1 MEGTAKK
8 PSYLGLLNA
17 IALGEGRAHQYLSCW
32 AAKTADADVK
42 KIIATVAIREG
53 EHSHAFTKRLC
64 ELGYAV
70 QDRPDPNFEKN
81 MAIANADCSD
91 LEKFEALGFGRDRNG
106 ERRRD
111 PFKGIFDD
119 ESIDIKTG
127 ELLGRYIA
135 EERDSGRMLTACY
148 DVLCERAGGSRRM
161 AQSNASG
168 MRELHGRL
176 DEICAA
182 IGKLQQEV
190 TALRR

>member
-1 MEGTAKK
+1 MEAAKK

-17 IALGEGRAHQYLSCW
+17 IALGEGRAHEYLSCW
-32 AAKTADADVK
+32 AQKTPDPDVK
-42 KIIATVAIREG
+42 QVILTVAIREG

-64 ELGYAV
+64 ELGFGV
-70 QDRPDPNFEKN
+70 QDRPDAKHAQN

-91 LEKFEALGFGRDRNG
+91 LEKFEALGYGRDG
-106 ERRRD
+106 EMSRD

-119 ESIDIKTG
+119 ESIDIQTG
-127 ELLGRYIA
+127 ELLGRYVA
-135 EERDSGRMLTACY
+135 EERDSGRRLRACY
-148 DVLCERAGGSRRM
+148 NVLRERAGGARS
-161 AQSNASG
+161 ASG
-168 MRELHGRL
+168 GAGSRELRDLHGRL

>member
-32 AAKTADADVK
+32 AAKTPDADVK
-42 KIIATVAIREG
+42 KVIATVAIREG

-64 ELGYAV
+64 ELGFTV
-70 QDRPDPNFEKN
+70 QDRPDPQFEKN

-91 LEKFEALGFGRDRNG
+91 LEKFEALGFGGEGRNS
-106 ERRRD
+106 RD
-111 PFKGIFDD
+111 PFKGVFDD

-127 ELLGRYIA
+127 ELLGRYVA
-135 EERDSGRMLTACY
+135 EERDSGRMLRACY
-148 DVLCERAGGSRRM
+148 NVLRERAGHGRRAPAGAGSNELRD
-161 AQSNASG
+161 
-168 MRELHGRL
+168 LHGRL

>member
-1 MEGTAKK
+1 MEAAKK

-17 IALGEGRAHQYLSCW
+17 IALGEGRAHEYLSCW
-32 AAKTADADVK
+32 AQKTPDPDVK
-42 KIIATVAIREG
+42 QVLLTVAIREG

-64 ELGYAV
+64 ELGFGV
-70 QDRPDPNFEKN
+70 QDRPDPKHAQN

-91 LEKFEALGFGRDRNG
+91 LEKFEALGYGREG
-106 ERRRD
+106 EMSRD

-119 ESIDIKTG
+119 ESIDIATG
-127 ELLGRYIA
+127 ELLGRYVA
-135 EERDSGRMLTACY
+135 EERDSGRRLRACY
-148 DVLCERAGGSRRM
+148 EVLRERAGRTRAAAPGGAPSEL
-161 AQSNASG
+161 
-168 MRELHGRL
+168 RELHARL